1 MEESEKSKK
10 KTLIVITGP
19 TGVGKTELCLSIAEH
34 FGCDI
39 INCDSRQL
47 FREIPIGTAAPTA
60 RQQERVRHYFVG
72 TLSLDTYFSASM
84 YEEAVCKL
92 IAESRKDIFLLTG
105 GSMMYIDAV
114 CNGIDE
120 LPTVREDIR
129 EELKHRLEKEGLD
142 SLLEE
147 LKVLDPIHYNN
158 VDKKNPR
165 RILHALEICHQ
176 TGLPYSSFMTSSKKE
191 RSFNVVKIAL
201 RRERKE
207 LYERINNRVL
217 KMMDEGFL
225 EEAKKVYPFRHL
237 NSLNTVGYKELFDF
251 FDGKTDLPEAI
262 RRIQS
267 NTRRYMRKQ
276 ETWFKKDKDIVWFS
290 PTDIKEIIKYIDK
303 SVKFVRK

>member
-1 MEESEKSKK
+1 MEESEKSKN

-47 FREIPIGTAAPTA
+47 FRDIPIGTAAPTA
-60 RQQERVRHYFVG
+60 RQQQRVRHYFVG
-72 TLSLDTYFSASM
+72 TLSLNTYFSASM
-84 YEEAVCKL
+84 YEEAVRKH

-158 VDKKNPR
+158 VDTKNPR

-303 SVKFVRK
+303 SITFVRK

>member
-47 FREIPIGTAAPTA
+47 FRDIPIGTAAPTA
-60 RQQERVRHYFVG
+60 RQQQRVRHYFVG

-84 YEEAVCKL
+84 YEEAVCNL

-129 EELKHRLEKEGLD
+129 EELKNRLEKEGLD

-158 VDKKNPR
+158 VDTKNPR

-303 SVKFVRK
+303 SITFVRK

>member
-1 MEESEKSKK
+1 
-10 KTLIVITGP
+10 
-19 TGVGKTELCLSIAEH
+19 
-34 FGCDI
+34 
-39 INCDSRQL
+39 
-47 FREIPIGTAAPTA
+47 
-60 RQQERVRHYFVG
+60 
-72 TLSLDTYFSASM
+72 
-84 YEEAVCKL
+84 
-92 IAESRKDIFLLTG
+92 
-105 GSMMYIDAV
+105 MYIDAV

-303 SVKFVRK
+303 SITFVRK

>member
-47 FREIPIGTAAPTA
+47 FRDIPIGTAAPTA
-60 RQQERVRHYFVG
+60 RQQQRVRHYFVG
-72 TLSLDTYFSASM
+72 TLSLNTYFSASM
-84 YEEAVCKL
+84 YEEAVRKH
-92 IAESRKDIFLLTG
+92 IEESKKELFLLTG

-158 VDKKNPR
+158 VDTKNPR

-207 LYERINNRVL
+207 LYERINSRVL

-225 EEAKKVYPFRHL
+225 EEAKSVYSLRHL